1 MAEWQYG
8 MRLRGYSIG
17 CQPKKG
23 LIDVLEPYDNNY
35 YNVLVYDREL
45 TESEMEDYE
54 LDFIMKNEKADSWE
68 EMALKPLRFPADE
81 IIGGNK

>member
-17 CQPKKG
+17 CQPKQG
-23 LIDVLEPYDNNY
+23 LLDVLEPYDNNY

-54 LDFIMKNEKADSWE
+54 LDFIMKNEKADSWDD
-68 EMALKPLRFPADE
+68 MVFKPLRFPVDE